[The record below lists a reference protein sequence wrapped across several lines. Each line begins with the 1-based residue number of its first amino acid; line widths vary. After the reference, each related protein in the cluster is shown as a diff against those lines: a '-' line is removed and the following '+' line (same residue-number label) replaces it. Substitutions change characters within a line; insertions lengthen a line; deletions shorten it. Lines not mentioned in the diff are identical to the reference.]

1 MNQNESAYPRR
12 LKLALTPTPLEPLE
26 RVSRKLG
33 PEILIKRDDLT
44 GAEVSGNKIRK
55 LEFLLAEALDQ
66 GTRTVITCGGA
77 QSNHARATAAACAR
91 LGLGCRLVLRVPDP
105 KDPPPP
111 SANIL
116 LDRILGAEIVW
127 ISPTEYD
134 DRVRIMAR
142 EADELAKEGRKA
154 YIIPEG
160 GSVPLGS
167 LGYVRAVEELAGD
180 LAKLPGGT
188 DQPLTIVAATG
199 SGGTL
204 AGLSLG
210 VKLLGLPAR
219 VVGINVAADKE
230 YYLAEVGRICAGAA
244 GNYNLGVEIEPGRD
258 FEIMDGYVGLGY
270 AVSRV
275 EELALIRDLARLEGV
290 ILDPVYT
297 GKAFFGL
304 RAELKRN
311 PEAFGP
317 RIVFFHTGGLT
328 GLFPKAGQL
337 REVLGEPVAGQ

>member
-1 MNQNESAYPRR
+1 MNQSPLPYPPR
-12 LKLALTPTPLEPLE
+12 LKLALTPTPLEPLG

-33 PEILIKRDDLT
+33 PEILLKRDDLT

-66 GTRTVITCGGA
+66 GARTVITCGGA
-77 QSNHARATAAACAR
+77 QSNHARATTAACAR
-91 LGLGCRLVLRVPDP
+91 LGLGCRLILRVPDP
-105 KDPPPP
+105 GDPPPP

-116 LDRILGAEIVW
+116 LDRLLGAEIVW
-127 ISPTEYD
+127 ISPAEYD
-134 DRVRIMAR
+134 DRAGIMAR
-142 EADELAKEGRKA
+142 EAEALAREGKKA
-154 YIIPEG
+154 YLIPEG
-160 GSVPLGS
+160 GSTPLGAW
-167 LGYVRAVEELAGD
+167 GYIRAVEELAGD
-180 LAKLPGGT
+180 LAELPGGT
-188 DQPLTIVAATG
+188 SQPLTIVAATG

-219 VVGINVAADKE
+219 VVGINVAADRD
-230 YYLAEVGRICAGAA
+230 YYLAEVGRICSGAA
-244 GNYNLGVEIEPGRD
+244 RTYDLGVEIVPGRD
-258 FEIMDGYVGLGY
+258 FEILDGYVGLGY
-270 AVSRV
+270 AVSKT
-275 EELALIRDLARLEGV
+275 EELALIRDLARVEGV

-304 RAELKRN
+304 RAELKKN
-311 PEAFGP
+311 PEAFGQ

-337 REVLGEPVAGQ
+337 REIL